1 MAEESIQRWEVKHVP
16 MDETGQTRNSS
27 PDFQLQGQL
36 AHATATQIYQV
47 LL

>member
-1 MAEESIQRWEVKHVP
+1 MAEESFQRWEVKQVP
-16 MDETGQTRNSS
+16 VDETGQTRNSS

-36 AHATATQIYQV
+36 AHETAMQIYQV